1 MTQTAVRNRLLAVV
15 AAIAVV
21 GALKVTQPVTLP
33 LMAAVFLLV
42 LSWPLQLRLERW
54 LPRAASYFLT
64 ILAVLLTLA
73 AFIAAIG
80 WSLTVVAERAPEF
93 IERAQQLRADL
104 SGMAEERDLP
114 IGAAGDGLSGE
125 AVLPVF
131 AAMWAAGAMLFLTIA
146 FFVLALV
153 EVRDFRHRL
162 VDHFGPGGER
172 ALDAIREIGEKVR
185 GFMFAISLAGA
196 LAGLASLAYGF
207 AIGLEYVLV
216 WAFLAY
222 LLNYLPVVGS
232 TIAVF
237 PPTLWALV
245 QFDGLA
251 RPLAVLL
258 GFGAI
263 QFVVGN
269 YIAPKFEGRY
279 TRVSPLVVLFS
290 ILFWWWVWGPV
301 GAILGVPI
309 TVGILVA
316 CAHFPATQWI
326 TALFAE
332 PAGD

>member
-1 MTQTAVRNRLLAVV
+1 MTQASIRNRLLAIGI
-15 AAIAVV
+15 AIAVV

-33 LMAAVFLLV
+33 LAAAVFLLV
-42 LSWPLQLRLERW
+42 LAWPLQLGLERR
-54 LPRAASYFLT
+54 LPRGVAYLLT
-64 ILAVLLTLA
+64 TLAVLLTLA
-73 AFIAAIG
+73 AFMAAIG
-80 WSLTVVAERAPEF
+80 WSLTGMAERAPEI
-93 IERAQQLRADL
+93 IERAQQLRDDL

-114 IGAAGDGLSGE
+114 IGDAGGGLGGE
-125 AVLPVF
+125 AVVPVF
-131 AAMWAAGAMLFLTIA
+131 TAMWAAGAMIFLTIA

-153 EVRDFRHRL
+153 EVRDFRRRL
-162 VDHFGPGGER
+162 LDHFGERGER
-172 ALDAIREIGEKVR
+172 ALAATREIGRKVR
-185 GFMFAISLAGA
+185 GFMFAIT
-196 LAGLASLAYGF
+196 LAGLLAGFASLAYGF
-207 AIGLEYVLV
+207 ALGLEHVLV

-245 QFDGLA
+245 QFDGMG

-258 GFGAI
+258 GFGMI

-301 GAILGVPI
+301 GAVLGVPI

-316 CAHFPATQWI
+316 CGHFPATQWI
-326 TALFAE
+326 NALFAE
-332 PAGD
+332 PEHD